1 MKTPRSAFIFLTAL
15 AVSAAPAHAEEKK
28 AAKSKESSS
37 WNFDSFGDWFQEM
50 GEGFAESFSGP
61 KRTAAP
67 FKWTGKVAA
76 GKTFEVRGINGPMRA
91 TAASGPDVELV
102 AIRSGR
108 RNDPESVKIEVV
120 PHADGVTVCAVY
132 PSKDASRPNECKP
145 GGGGRM
151 NVRNNDVN
159 VEFEL
164 RIPKDVNF
172 EGRTVNG
179 SIEADIEG
187 RAALSTVN
195 GRIQV
200 IAGTLTEATTVNG
213 SIRAEVKSNVNSAER
228 DSAAPGAAR
237 SLALGHDIKLSTVN
251 GSVHLNLPEGVN
263 ADVSAKTVNGG
274 ITSDFAEI
282 EVRKKWGPRSAEGRL
297 GHGGRELDLATVNGG
312 IRITKGN

>member
-15 AVSAAPAHAEEKK
+15 AVSSSLIAPAGAQEKK
-28 AAKSKESSS
+28 VVKHRESAS
-37 WNFDSFGDWFQEM
+37 WNFDFGEWFEGV
-50 GEGFAESFSGP
+50 GEGFADAFSGP

-67 FKWTGKVAA
+67 FKWSGKVAA
-76 GKTFEVRGINGPMRA
+76 GKTFEVRGINGPIHA
-91 TAASGPDVELV
+91 TAASGSEIELV
-102 AIRSGR
+102 AIRTGR
-108 RNDPESVKIEVV
+108 RSDPESVKIEVV
-120 PHADGVTVCAVY
+120 PHAGGVTVCAVY
-132 PSKDASRPNECKP
+132 PSRDDSRPNQCKP
-145 GGGGRM
+145 GGSRM

-179 SIEADIEG
+179 RIQAEIEG

-195 GRIQV
+195 GGIEV
-200 IAGTLTEATTVNG
+200 TAGTLTEATTVNG
-213 SIRAEVKSNVNSAER
+213 SIRAEVRSNTN
-228 DSAAPGAAR
+228 APE
-237 SLALGHDIKLSTVN
+237 DIKLSTVN

-274 ITSDFAEI
+274 ITSEFTEI

-297 GHGGRELDLATVNGG
+297 GHGGRELELATVNGG
-312 IRITKGN
+312 IRITKGNEQ

>member
-1 MKTPRSAFIFLTAL
+1 MMTPRSAFIFLTAL
-15 AVSAAPAHAEEKK
+15 AVSGAVLAPAQAEEKK
-28 AAKSKESSS
+28 ATKHKESAT

-50 GEGFAESFSGP
+50 GEGFADSFSGP

-91 TAASGPDVELV
+91 TAASGSDVELV

-120 PHADGVTVCAVY
+120 PHANGVTVCAVY
-132 PSKDASRPNECKP
+132 PSKDAERPNECKP
-145 GGGGRM
+145 GGGRM

-179 SIEADIEG
+179 GIEADIEG

-195 GRIQV
+195 GRIEV
-200 IAGTLTEATTVNG
+200 TAGTLTEATTVNG
-213 SIRAEVKSNVNSAER
+213 SIRAEVKSIVNSAE
-228 DSAAPGAAR
+228 
-237 SLALGHDIKLSTVN
+237 DIKLSTVN
-251 GSVHLNLPEGVN
+251 GSVHLDLPEGVN

-274 ITSDFAEI
+274 ITSEFTEI

-297 GHGGRELDLATVNGG
+297 GHGGRELELATVNGG

>member
-15 AVSAAPAHAEEKK
+15 AVSGSLLAPAHAEEKK
-28 AAKSKESSS
+28 VTKRHESAS
-37 WNFDSFGDWFQEM
+37 WNLDSLGSWFEEM
-50 GEGFAESFSGP
+50 GEGFADTFSGP

-67 FKWTGKVAA
+67 FKWTGKIAA
-76 GKTFEVRGINGPMRA
+76 GKTFEVRGINGPIRA
-91 TAASGPDVELV
+91 TAASGSEVELV
-102 AIRSGR
+102 ATRTGR

-120 PHADGVTVCAVY
+120 PHAGGVTVCAVY
-132 PSKDASRPNECKP
+132 PSKDDSRPNQCQP
-145 GGGGRM
+145 GGGHM
-151 NVRNNDVN
+151 STRNSDVN

-179 SIEADIEG
+179 RIQADIEG

-195 GRIQV
+195 GRIEV
-200 IAGTLTEATTVNG
+200 TAGTLTEATTVNG
-213 SIRAEVKSNVNSAER
+213 SIQAEVKSNANSA
-228 DSAAPGAAR
+228 D
-237 SLALGHDIKLSTVN
+237 DIKLSTVN

-274 ITSDFAEI
+274 ITSEFTEI

-297 GHGGRELDLATVNGG
+297 GHGGRELEVATVNGG
-312 IRITKGN
+312 IRITKGSEQ

>member
-1 MKTPRSAFIFLTAL
+1 MKISRSAFTFLTVL
-15 AVSAAPAHAEEKK
+15 AVSGSLLAPVQAEEKK
-28 AAKSKESSS
+28 VAKHKESAS
-37 WNFDSFGDWFQEM
+37 WNFDSFGSWFEEM
-50 GEGFAESFSGP
+50 GEGFADTFSGP

-67 FKWTGKVAA
+67 FKWTGKIAA

-91 TAASGPDVELV
+91 IAASGSEVELV
-102 AIRSGR
+102 AIRTGR

-120 PHADGVTVCAVY
+120 PHAGGVTVCAVY
-132 PSKDASRPNECKP
+132 PSKDDSRPNECRP

-213 SIRAEVKSNVNSAER
+213 SIRAEVKSAVNSA
-228 DSAAPGAAR
+228 D
-237 SLALGHDIKLSTVN
+237 DIKLSTVN
-251 GSVHLNLPEGVN
+251 GSVHLNLLEGVN

-274 ITSDFAEI
+274 ITSEFTEI
-282 EVRKKWGPRSAEGRL
+282 EIRKKWGPRSAEGRL
-297 GHGGRELDLATVNGG
+297 GHGGRELELATVNGG
-312 IRITKGN
+312 IRITKGSEQ

>member
-15 AVSAAPAHAEEKK
+15 AVSNLGPAPAQAGQTTSKH
-28 AAKSKESSS
+28 KESAS
-37 WNFDSFGDWFQEM
+37 WNFDSLGSWFEEM
-50 GEGFAESFSGP
+50 GEGFADTFSGP

-76 GKTFEVRGINGPMRA
+76 GKTFEVRGINGRMRA
-91 TAASGPDVELV
+91 TAASGSEVELV
-102 AIRSGR
+102 AIRTGR

-120 PHADGVTVCAVY
+120 PHAGGVTVCAVY
-132 PSKDASRPNECKP
+132 PSKDESRPNECKP
-145 GGGGRM
+145 GGGHM
-151 NVRNNDVN
+151 STRNNDVN

-187 RAALSTVN
+187 QAALSTVN
-195 GRIQV
+195 GRIEV
-200 IAGTLTEATTVNG
+200 IAGSLTEATTVNG
-213 SIRAEVKSNVNSAER
+213 SIRAEVKSTVNSA
-228 DSAAPGAAR
+228 A
-237 SLALGHDIKLSTVN
+237 DIKLSTVN

-274 ITSDFAEI
+274 ITSDFTEI

-312 IRITKGN
+312 IRITKGNE

>member
-1 MKTPRSAFIFLTAL
+1 MKISRSAFTFLTVL
-15 AVSAAPAHAEEKK
+15 AVSGSLLAPVQAEEKK
-28 AAKSKESSS
+28 VAKHKESAS
-37 WNFDSFGDWFQEM
+37 WNFDSFGSWFEEM
-50 GEGFAESFSGP
+50 GEGFADTFSGP

-67 FKWTGKVAA
+67 FKWTGKIAA

-91 TAASGPDVELV
+91 IAASGSEVELV
-102 AIRSGR
+102 AIRTGR

-120 PHADGVTVCAVY
+120 PHAGGVTVCAVY
-132 PSKDASRPNECKP
+132 PSKDDSRPNECRP

-213 SIRAEVKSNVNSAER
+213 SIRAEVKSAVNSA
-228 DSAAPGAAR
+228 D
-237 SLALGHDIKLSTVN
+237 DIKLSTVN

-274 ITSDFAEI
+274 ITSEFTEI
-282 EVRKKWGPRSAEGRL
+282 EIRKKWGPRSAEGRL
-297 GHGGRELDLATVNGG
+297 GHGGRELELATVNGG
-312 IRITKGN
+312 IRITKGSEQ

>member
-15 AVSAAPAHAEEKK
+15 AVSGVLLAPAQAEEKN
-28 AAKSKESSS
+28 AAKHKESSS

-50 GEGFAESFSGP
+50 GEGFADTFSGP

-108 RNDPESVKIEVV
+108 RNDPESVKIEVI

-213 SIRAEVKSNVNSAER
+213 SIRAEVKSNVNSA
-228 DSAAPGAAR
+228 D
-237 SLALGHDIKLSTVN
+237 DIKLSTVN

-274 ITSDFAEI
+274 ITSDFTEI